1 MIVRRRFDPG
11 AGRKQGAAAWIAS
24 KRETEELVV
33 AASARGRQRPSHQRD
48 DRINYA
54 IFFADSF
61 GYPLAFSLIS
71 PTTIMPLLLTKLGA
85 SNLAIGML
93 PALASLGAF
102 LPGLLSAAY
111 LQKIPV
117 KKYLLVTFGMVER
130 AFVISTAVGLMLWAA
145 SRPHVAVIWILASWT
160 MMSLTSGFVL
170 PAFHSMMSKCI
181 LPEQRGGMIGWS
193 GALAGIGGV
202 FAAQAA
208 GAVLSH
214 MPFPVNYSILFVAAF
229 VILSATIL
237 PFLATR
243 EPADQTPEEP
253 RSVGQYVRDAMG
265 AVKSNRGYSFAISAL
280 SVMSFGLMAVSFYST
295 HAVRNLGAGEME
307 VARFAAIT
315 VGASVVSFPILGR
328 IADRHGHKR
337 VLLIASAGFA
347 IAAALALASTSV
359 NGISAVL
366 VFASLGSTGLAVS
379 QNVLWAEFAPSNTD
393 VPMYT
398 AVSLLFLMPFR
409 VAAPIIAGWM
419 ADAWGFPVMFWAALA
434 AGAAAF
440 AILYAAVPEPRSMH
454 SPALDL

>member
-1 MIVRRRFDPG
+1 M
-11 AGRKQGAAAWIAS
+11 AA
-24 KRETEELVV
+24 RT
-33 AASARGRQRPSHQRD
+33 RGRQRPSHLRD

-117 KKYLLVTFGMVER
+117 KKHMLVAFGMVER
-130 AFVISTAVGLMLWAA
+130 TFVLSMAVGLMLWAA
-145 SRPHVAVIWILASWT
+145 DRPHVAVTWILASWT
-160 MMSLTSGFVL
+160 MMNLVAGFIL
-170 PAFHSMMSKCI
+170 PAFHSMMAKCI
-181 LPEQRGGMIGWS
+181 RPEQRGGMIGWS

-214 MPFPVNYSILFVAAF
+214 MPFPVNYSMLFVAAF

-265 AVKSNRGYSFAISAL
+265 AVKSNKGYSSAISAL
-280 SVMSFGLMAVSFYST
+280 SVMSFALMAASFYST
-295 HAVRNLGAGEME
+295 YAVRNLGAGATE

-315 VGASVVSFPILGR
+315 VGASVVSFPVLGR

-337 VLLIASAGFA
+337 VLQVAAMGYA
-347 IAAALALASTSV
+347 AAAALALASTSV

-366 VFASLGSTGLAVS
+366 VLASLGSTGLAVS
-379 QNVLWAEFAPSNTD
+379 QNVIWAEFAPSHAD

-409 VAAPIIAGWM
+409 VAAPVVAGWI
-419 ADAWGFPVMFWAALA
+419 ADVWGFPAIFWAALV

-440 AILYAAVPEPRSMH
+440 AILHAAVPEPRAMN

>member
-1 MIVRRRFDPG
+1 M
-11 AGRKQGAAAWIAS
+11 
-24 KRETEELVV
+24 EELVV
-33 AASARGRQRPSHQRD
+33 AARTRGRQRPSHLRD

-117 KKYLLVTFGMVER
+117 KKHMLVAFGMVER
-130 AFVISTAVGLMLWAA
+130 TFVLSMAVGLMLWAA
-145 SRPHVAVIWILASWT
+145 DRPHVAVTWILASWT
-160 MMSLTSGFVL
+160 MMNLVAGFIL
-170 PAFHSMMSKCI
+170 PAFHSMMAKCI
-181 LPEQRGGMIGWS
+181 RPEQRGGMIGWS

-214 MPFPVNYSILFVAAF
+214 MPFPVNYSMLFVAAF

-265 AVKSNRGYSFAISAL
+265 AVKSNKGYSSAISAL
-280 SVMSFGLMAVSFYST
+280 SVMSFALMAASFYST
-295 HAVRNLGAGEME
+295 YAVRNLGAGATE

-315 VGASVVSFPILGR
+315 VGASVVSFPVLGR

-337 VLLIASAGFA
+337 VLQVAAMGYA
-347 IAAALALASTSV
+347 AAAALALASSSV

-366 VFASLGSTGLAVS
+366 VLASLGSTGLAVS
-379 QNVLWAEFAPSNTD
+379 QNVIWAEFAPSHAD

-409 VAAPIIAGWM
+409 VAAPVVAGWI
-419 ADAWGFPVMFWAALA
+419 ADVWGFPAIFWAALV

-440 AILYAAVPEPRSMH
+440 AILHAAVPEPRAMN

>member
-1 MIVRRRFDPG
+1 M
-11 AGRKQGAAAWIAS
+11 AA
-24 KRETEELVV
+24 RT
-33 AASARGRQRPSHQRD
+33 RGRRRPSHLRD
-48 DRINYA
+48 DRMNYA

-117 KKYLLVTFGMVER
+117 KKHMLVVFGMAER
-130 AFVISTAVGLMLWAA
+130 AFVLSMALGLMLWAA
-145 SRPHVAVIWILASWT
+145 SRPHVVVIWILASWT
-160 MMSLTSGFVL
+160 MMNLVAGIIL
-170 PAFHSMMSKCI
+170 PAFHSMMAKCI
-181 LPEQRGGMIGWS
+181 RPEQRGGMIGWS

-208 GAVLSH
+208 GAVLSR
-214 MPFPVNYSILFVAAF
+214 MPFPVNYSTLFVAAF
-229 VILSATIL
+229 GILSATIL

-243 EPADQTPEEP
+243 EPADHTPEEL

-265 AVKSNRGYSFAISAL
+265 AVRSNKGYSFAISAL
-280 SVMSFGLMAVSFYST
+280 SVMSFALMAASFYST
-295 HAVRNLGAGEME
+295 HAVRNLGAGEIE

-315 VGASVVSFPILGR
+315 VGASVVSFPVLGR

-337 VLLIASAGFA
+337 VLQVAAMGFA
-347 IAAALALASTSV
+347 IAAALALASSSV

-379 QNVLWAEFAPSNTD
+379 QNVIWAEFASSHAD

-409 VAAPIIAGWM
+409 VAAPVMAGWI
-419 ADAWGFPVMFWAALA
+419 ADAWGFPAMFWVALV
-434 AGAAAF
+434 AGATAF
-440 AILYAAVPEPRSMH
+440 AILHAAVPEPRSMN

>member
-1 MIVRRRFDPG
+1 M
-11 AGRKQGAAAWIAS
+11 
-24 KRETEELVV
+24 
-33 AASARGRQRPSHQRD
+33 
-48 DRINYA
+48 NYA

-117 KKYLLVTFGMVER
+117 KKHMLVVFGMVER
-130 AFVISTAVGLMLWAA
+130 AFVLSMALGLMLWAA
-145 SRPHVAVIWILASWT
+145 SRPHVVVIWILASWT
-160 MMSLTSGFVL
+160 MMNLVAGIIL
-170 PAFHSMMSKCI
+170 PAFHSMMAKCI
-181 LPEQRGGMIGWS
+181 RPEQRGGMIGWS

-208 GAVLSH
+208 GAVLSR
-214 MPFPVNYSILFVAAF
+214 MPFPVNYSTLFVAAF
-229 VILSATIL
+229 GILSATIL

-243 EPADQTPEEP
+243 EPADHTPEEL

-265 AVKSNRGYSFAISAL
+265 AVRSNKGYSFAISAL
-280 SVMSFGLMAVSFYST
+280 SVMSFALMAASFYST
-295 HAVRNLGAGEME
+295 HAVRNLGADEIE

-315 VGASVVSFPILGR
+315 VGASVVSFPVLGR

-337 VLLIASAGFA
+337 VLQVAAMGFA
-347 IAAALALASTSV
+347 IAAALALASSSV

-379 QNVLWAEFAPSNTD
+379 QNVIWAEFAPSHAD

-409 VAAPIIAGWM
+409 VAAPVMAGWI
-419 ADAWGFPVMFWAALA
+419 ADAWGFPAMFWVALV
-434 AGAAAF
+434 AGATAF
-440 AILYAAVPEPRSMH
+440 AILHAAVPEPRSMN

>member
-1 MIVRRRFDPG
+1 
-11 AGRKQGAAAWIAS
+11 
-24 KRETEELVV
+24 
-33 AASARGRQRPSHQRD
+33 
-48 DRINYA
+48 
-54 IFFADSF
+54 
-61 GYPLAFSLIS
+61 
-71 PTTIMPLLLTKLGA
+71 
-85 SNLAIGML
+85 
-93 PALASLGAF
+93 
-102 LPGLLSAAY
+102 
-111 LQKIPV
+111 
-117 KKYLLVTFGMVER
+117 
-130 AFVISTAVGLMLWAA
+130 
-145 SRPHVAVIWILASWT
+145 
-160 MMSLTSGFVL
+160 
-170 PAFHSMMSKCI
+170 
-181 LPEQRGGMIGWS
+181 MIGWS

>member
-1 MIVRRRFDPG
+1 MAARTRDRR
-11 AGRKQGAAAWIAS
+11 
-24 KRETEELVV
+24 
-33 AASARGRQRPSHQRD
+33 RPSHLRD

-117 KKYLLVTFGMVER
+117 KKHMLVVFGMVER
-130 AFVISTAVGLMLWAA
+130 AFVLSMALGLMLWAA
-145 SRPHVAVIWILASWT
+145 SRPHVVVIWILASWT
-160 MMSLTSGFVL
+160 MMNLVAGIIL
-170 PAFHSMMSKCI
+170 PAFHSMMAKCI
-181 LPEQRGGMIGWS
+181 RPEQRGGMIGWS

-208 GAVLSH
+208 GAVLSR
-214 MPFPVNYSILFVAAF
+214 MPFPVNYSTLFVAAF
-229 VILSATIL
+229 GILSATIL

-243 EPADQTPEEP
+243 EPADRTPEEL

-265 AVKSNRGYSFAISAL
+265 AVRSNKGYSFAISAL
-280 SVMSFGLMAVSFYST
+280 SVMSFALMAASFYST
-295 HAVRNLGAGEME
+295 HAVRNLGADEIE

-315 VGASVVSFPILGR
+315 VGASVVSFPVLGR

-337 VLLIASAGFA
+337 VLQVAAMGFA
-347 IAAALALASTSV
+347 IAAALALASSSV

-379 QNVLWAEFAPSNTD
+379 QNVIWAEFAPSHAD

-409 VAAPIIAGWM
+409 VAAPVMAGWI
-419 ADAWGFPVMFWAALA
+419 ADASGFPAMFWVALV
-434 AGAAAF
+434 AGATAF
-440 AILYAAVPEPRSMH
+440 AILHAAVPEPRSMN

>member
-1 MIVRRRFDPG
+1 MEG
-11 AGRKQGAAAWIAS
+11 
-24 KRETEELVV
+24 LVV
-33 AASARGRQRPSHQRD
+33 AARSRGRQRPSHQRD

-111 LQKIPV
+111 LQKIPM

-130 AFVISTAVGLMLWAA
+130 AFVLSAAVGLMLWAA
-145 SRPHVAVIWILASWT
+145 GRPHVAVIWILASWT

-214 MPFPVNYSILFVAAF
+214 MPFPVNYSILLVAAF

-265 AVKSNRGYSFAISAL
+265 AVKSNKGYSFAISAL
-280 SVMSFGLMAVSFYST
+280 SVMSFALMATSFYST
-295 HAVRNLGAGEME
+295 YAVRNLGAGEIE

-315 VGASVVSFPILGR
+315 VGASVVSFPVLGR

>member
-1 MIVRRRFDPG
+1 M
-11 AGRKQGAAAWIAS
+11 
-24 KRETEELVV
+24 EELVV
-33 AASARGRQRPSHQRD
+33 AATACGRQRPSHLRD

-71 PTTIMPLLLTKLGA
+71 PTTIMPFLLTKLSA

-117 KKYLLVTFGMVER
+117 KKHMLVVFGMVER
-130 AFVISTAVGLMLWAA
+130 TFVLSMAAGLMLWAV

-160 MMSLTSGFVL
+160 IMSLVSGFIL
-170 PAFHSMMSKCI
+170 PAFHSMMAKCI
-181 LPEQRGGMIGWS
+181 RPEVRGGMIGWS
-193 GALAGIGGV
+193 GAAAGIGGV

-208 GAVLSH
+208 GVVLSH

-237 PFLATR
+237 PFLLTR
-243 EPADQTPEEP
+243 EPADQTPEEI
-253 RSVGQYVRDAMG
+253 RSVAQYVRDAMKT
-265 AVKSNRGYSFAISAL
+265 VKSNKGYSFAIYAL
-280 SVMSFGLMAVSFYST
+280 SVMSFALMAVTFYST
-295 HAVRNLGAGEME
+295 HAVRNLGAGEIE

-315 VGASVVSFPILGR
+315 VGASVISFPVLGR

-337 VLLIASAGFA
+337 VLQVAAMGFA
-347 IAAALALASTSV
+347 IAAALALASNSV
-359 NGISAVL
+359 SGIRATL

-379 QNVLWAEFAPSNTD
+379 QNVIWAEFAPSHAD

-409 VAAPIIAGWM
+409 VVAPLMAGWI
-419 ADAWGFPVMFWAALA
+419 ADVWGFPTMFWAALT
-434 AGAAAF
+434 AGVAAF
-440 AILYAAVPEPRSMH
+440 AILYTAVPEPRSMH
-454 SPALDL
+454 CAAVDT

>member
-1 MIVRRRFDPG
+1 M
-11 AGRKQGAAAWIAS
+11 AA
-24 KRETEELVV
+24 RP
-33 AASARGRQRPSHQRD
+33 RGRQRPSHLRD

-61 GYPLAFSLIS
+61 GYPLAFSLMS

-117 KKYLLVTFGMVER
+117 KKHMLVAFGMVER
-130 AFVISTAVGLMLWAA
+130 TFVLSMAVGLMLWAA
-145 SRPHVAVIWILASWT
+145 GRPHVAVTWILASWT
-160 MMSLTSGFVL
+160 MMNLVAGFIL
-170 PAFHSMMSKCI
+170 PAFHSMMAKCI
-181 LPEQRGGMIGWS
+181 RPEQRGGMIGWS

-208 GAVLSH
+208 GAVLSR

-237 PFLATR
+237 PFLVTR
-243 EPADQTPEEP
+243 EPADPTPEEP

-265 AVKSNRGYSFAISAL
+265 AVKSNKGYSSAISAL
-280 SVMSFGLMAVSFYST
+280 SVMSFALMAASFYST
-295 HAVRNLGAGEME
+295 YAVRNLGAGATE

-315 VGASVVSFPILGR
+315 VGASVVSFPVLGR

-337 VLLIASAGFA
+337 VLQVAAMGYA
-347 IAAALALASTSV
+347 IAAALALASSSV

-366 VFASLGSTGLAVS
+366 VLASLGSTGLAVS
-379 QNVLWAEFAPSNTD
+379 QNVIWAEFAPSHAD

-409 VAAPIIAGWM
+409 VAAPVAAGWI
-419 ADAWGFPVMFWAALA
+419 ADVWGFPAIFWAALV
-434 AGAAAF
+434 AGATAF
-440 AILYAAVPEPRSMH
+440 AILYAAVPEPRTMN

>member
-1 MIVRRRFDPG
+1 MEG
-11 AGRKQGAAAWIAS
+11 
-24 KRETEELVV
+24 LVV
-33 AASARGRQRPSHQRD
+33 AARSRGRRRPSHQRD

-117 KKYLLVTFGMVER
+117 KKYLLVTSGMVER
-130 AFVISTAVGLMLWAA
+130 AFVLSAAVGLMLWAA
-145 SRPHVAVIWILASWT
+145 GRPHVAVIWILTSWT

-208 GAVLSH
+208 GAVLSR
-214 MPFPVNYSILFVAAF
+214 MSFPVNYSILFVAAF

>member
-1 MIVRRRFDPG
+1 M
-11 AGRKQGAAAWIAS
+11 AA
-24 KRETEELVV
+24 RT
-33 AASARGRQRPSHQRD
+33 RGRRRPSHLRD

-117 KKYLLVTFGMVER
+117 KKHMLVVFGMVER
-130 AFVISTAVGLMLWAA
+130 AFVLSMALGLMLWAA
-145 SRPHVAVIWILASWT
+145 SRPHVVVIWILASWT
-160 MMSLTSGFVL
+160 MMNLVAGIIL
-170 PAFHSMMSKCI
+170 PAFHSMMAKCI
-181 LPEQRGGMIGWS
+181 RPEQRGGMIGWS
-193 GALAGIGGV
+193 GALAGVGGV

-208 GAVLSH
+208 GAVLSR
-214 MPFPVNYSILFVAAF
+214 MPFPVNYSTLFVAAF
-229 VILSATIL
+229 GILSATIL

-243 EPADQTPEEP
+243 EPADHTPEEL

-265 AVKSNRGYSFAISAL
+265 AVRSNKGYSFAISAL
-280 SVMSFGLMAVSFYST
+280 SVMSFALMAASFYST
-295 HAVRNLGAGEME
+295 HAVRNLGADEIE

-315 VGASVVSFPILGR
+315 VGASVVSFPVLGR

-337 VLLIASAGFA
+337 VLQVAAMGFA
-347 IAAALALASTSV
+347 IAAALALASSSV

-379 QNVLWAEFAPSNTD
+379 QNVIWAEFAPSHAD

-409 VAAPIIAGWM
+409 VAAPVMAGWI
-419 ADAWGFPVMFWAALA
+419 ADAWGFPAMFWVALV
-434 AGAAAF
+434 AGATAF
-440 AILYAAVPEPRSMH
+440 AILHAAVPEPRSMN